1 LPNPLMRSCLVEVDH
16 IGIEHALELPLM
28 QNQQVIEAFLPHA
41 PGEALTDRIGLWP
54 VIGGCENLDA
64 TGPRHSSEARPK
76 FGIVLTYF
84 WMVRLHTR
92 MPSFRSSPRIRSA
105 PHSRCSVA
113 ICLIKA
119 MVSEATLGLQA
130 GALDLRFQYR
140 RKSSR
145 CHLSRVSGC
154 TITRACCHVRT
165 HLAKSTRSTRSVL
178 VHTGLFT
185 WRLRMISC

>member
-1 LPNPLMRSCLVEVDH
+1 MVQPTHDWKSDHLVACIVRARNRSELYRDLLPNPLMRSCLVEVDH
-16 IGIEHALELPLM
+16 IGIERALELPLM

-105 PHSRCSVA
+105 PHSRLFMAISPPQGDGFCSY
-113 ICLIKA
+113 LRL
-119 MVSEATLGLQA
+119 MRSGL
-130 GALDLRFQYR
+130 
-140 RKSSR
+140 
-145 CHLSRVSGC
+145 
-154 TITRACCHVRT
+154 
-165 HLAKSTRSTRSVL
+165 
-178 VHTGLFT
+178 
-185 WRLRMISC
+185 